1 MNGLWRPHPED
12 ETRSKVGLNRQLR
25 MTASDKLFFWLFQR
39 QPDRILQLLEDLPAD
54 ASGYRF
60 TAPVFK
66 ALEHRPDGLFL
77 APLERPDMPALI
89 LEAQMAADPEFFLR
103 LYAESAR
110 FLLQHTTIRHW
121 RVVVICPSR
130 AMAFGNPEPV
140 AEFLQRR
147 VRWLEL
153 QPALS
158 DPEAPP
164 LLRTMALLLE
174 REERLPST
182 TAEIRARVAG
192 TEQEAQIADATAA
205 ILLARFTSRPIPEI
219 CAMGG
224 ITLEDFTQ
232 SMAYREIFGL
242 GELQGREQG
251 LEQGLEQGIRQGLQ
265 AGELDITLR
274 LLRRRCGALSPAQ
287 DAQIRALPRHRLE
300 ALAEAL
306 LDFHGVDDLNAWLAV
321 C

>member
-1 MNGLWRPHPED
+1 
-12 ETRSKVGLNRQLR
+12 

-39 QPDRILQLLEDLPAD
+39 QPDRILQLLDDLPPD
-54 ASGYRF
+54 ASGYSF
-60 TAPVFK
+60 LAPVFK

-77 APLERPDMPALI
+77 APPNREDMPALI
-89 LEAQMAADPEFFLR
+89 LEAQMAADPGFFLR

-110 FLLQHTTIRHW
+110 FLLQEKTIRSW

-130 AMAFGNPEPV
+130 ALAFGDPEPV
-140 AEFLQRR
+140 AEFLERR

-164 LLRTMALLLE
+164 LLRTLALLLE
-174 REERLPST
+174 KEERLPAT

-232 SMAYREIFGL
+232 SVAYREIFGL
-242 GELQGREQG
+242 GEQRGREQG
-251 LEQGLEQGIRQGLQ
+251 LEQGLQ

-274 LLRRRCGALSPAQ
+274 LLRLRCGGLSPEQ
-287 DAQIRALPRHRLE
+287 DAQIRALPLPRLE

-306 LDFHGVDDLNAWLAV
+306 LDFQGVDDLKAWLAAG
-321 C
+321 